1 MAKWIAF
8 RENKRKNTSIAKQ
21 LDNQHRVEVQHNR
34 EYLRVIIECLVFT
47 AQQNIAQRGHREDR
61 QDIVST
67 SDINRGNFLELLHMR
82 CRDIP
87 WLEDKLKSQL
97 KHHQQWT
104 TWNIQNELLQISA
117 DLILERVQNEIG
129 DSIYSIIMDETSD
142 ISKTEQVSLYLSFV
156 HEGVKKEVFVGVFNT
171 KRTDAESL
179 YTLAKDAI
187 QSLNLDLKT
196 LLGNVLTE
204 RQT

>member
-87 WLEDKLKSQL
+87 SLEDKLKSQL
-97 KHHQQWT
+97 KHHQQWIT
-104 TWNIQNELLQISA
+104 
-117 DLILERVQNEIG
+117 
-129 DSIYSIIMDETSD
+129 
-142 ISKTEQVSLYLSFV
+142 
-156 HEGVKKEVFVGVFNT
+156 
-171 KRTDAESL
+171 
-179 YTLAKDAI
+179 
-187 QSLNLDLKT
+187 
-196 LLGNVLTE
+196 
-204 RQT
+204 